1 MTGAGVLLGAAIGI
15 ALLLWVAN
23 LIRHDRLYI
32 GYGVIFVVGTLAATI
47 VLIVPSLLDAV
58 TRGSVALLPVAS
70 LSIVPLAL
78 FTFLMV
84 YVFAQIT
91 ILANRVTRLTQEL
104 AIRNARQE
112 SDVEARAAEPR

>member
-1 MTGAGVLLGAAIGI
+1 MTALGVIFGAAIGI
-15 ALLLWVAN
+15 VLLLWVAN

-32 GYGVIFVVGTLAATI
+32 GYGVIFVVGTLAATA
-47 VLIVPSLLDAV
+47 VLLVPSLLDAV

>member
-84 YVFAQIT
+84 YVFAEIT

>member
-1 MTGAGVLLGAAIGI
+1 MTAGGVLLGAAIGLV
-15 ALLLWVAN
+15 LLLWVAN

-32 GYGVIFVVGTLAATI
+32 GYGVIFVVGTLAAI
-47 VLIVPSLLDAV
+47 VVLIVPSLLDAV
-58 TRGSVALLPVAS
+58 TRGSIALLPVAS

-91 ILANRVTRLTQEL
+91 ILSNRVTRLTQEL
-104 AIRNARQE
+104 AIRNTRQE
-112 SDVEARAAEPR
+112 PDAGARAADER

>member
-1 MTGAGVLLGAAIGI
+1 MTAGGVLLGAAIGLV
-15 ALLLWVAN
+15 LLLWVAN

-32 GYGVIFVVGTLAATI
+32 GYGVIFVVGTLAATV

-58 TRGSVALLPVAS
+58 TRGSIALLPAAS

-91 ILANRVTRLTQEL
+91 ILSNRVTRLTQEL
-104 AIRNARQE
+104 AIRNTRQE
-112 SDVEARAAEPR
+112 PDAGARAADER